1 MSTPHHQDWDP
12 IVVRGTSV
20 RRPAGAAGTVAGG
33 GAGGGAGAG
42 RRGPPPTAVLYADG
56 EKDGTTLRIKLLALE
71 SVRRLQEWRRET
83 NLTQRQLDQRCSFP
97 AGTINK
103 IEARSDGP
111 SVFQLQTLN
120 RHVTG
125 GGLHLG

>member
-1 MSTPHHQDWDP
+1 MSAPHHQDWDP
-12 IVVRGTSV
+12 LVIRGSSA
-20 RRPAGAAGTVAGG
+20 RPAAGSAA
-33 GAGGGAGAG
+33 GAGGG
-42 RRGPPPTAVLYADG
+42 RRGPPPATVTYADG
-56 EKDGTTLRIKLLALE
+56 EKDGTTLRVKLLAPE
-71 SVRRLQEWRRET
+71 SVRRLQEWRREV

-111 SVFQLQTLN
+111 SAFQLQTLN